1 MSKPNPN
8 SKPWYEIVN
17 AASGQA
23 EMLLYGFIGPY
34 DAIDDKAFVRD
45 FGALASKNKEITL
58 RLNSGGGSVFAGIPI
73 YNALVASTA
82 TVNIVVEGMAAS
94 MASILLQGA
103 SAGRRRM
110 YKNARVMVHK
120 PSGGAFGS
128 AKKMRDSANLM
139 DSLEETLADIYVEK
153 TGQDADTVKGW
164 LIEGVDRWF
173 TAKEAL
179 AAGLIDEIVDATPV
193 PVTAPKNSTEEDM
206 YAIYHAALSQNAASQ
221 PNDSLTQTPPL
232 LMKYGLI
239 QAAVAAHGI
248 TAALSETS
256 SETDIVDVINRV
268 AKAKDAKIA
277 ELQNQLNASNEEK
290 VTTLVNEAVS
300 SGKIVS
306 SQKDQFEKLARA
318 DYASTAAI
326 LGGMAP
332 KASAS
337 GVIQPDASTDKQEG
351 KDADPRA
358 GWDFARYRKEAP
370 GALAKMQQEDPK
382 LYEALKDKYT
392 KTLNTK

>member
-1 MSKPNPN
+1 MSKPNLN
-8 SKPWYEIVN
+8 TTWYELVN
-17 AASGQA
+17 AAAPGKA

-45 FGALASKNKEITL
+45 FGALAGKNKEVTL

-73 YNALVASTA
+73 YNALKSSPA

-103 SAGRRRM
+103 SEGRRKM
-110 YKNARVMVHK
+110 YKNARLMVHK

-128 AKKMRDSANLM
+128 AKKMRDTADQL
-139 DSLEETLADIYVEK
+139 DSLEETLSDIYQER
-153 TGQDADTVKGW
+153 TGQDADTVNGW
-164 LIEGVDRWF
+164 LVEGVDRWF

-179 AAGLIDEIVDATPV
+179 AAGLIDEIIDAAPTPV
-193 PVTAPKNSTEEDM
+193 AAPKNSTEEAM
-206 YAIYHAALSQNAASQ
+206 YAIYHAALSQAPPTDLS
-221 PNDSLTQTPPL
+221 TQTPNL

-256 SETDIVDVINRV
+256 SEADIVDVINRV
-268 AKAKDAKIA
+268 AKAKDDKIT

-290 VTTLVNEAVS
+290 VTTLVAEAIS
-300 SGKIVS
+300 SGKIVAT
-306 SQKDQFEKLARA
+306 QKDDFEKLARA
-318 DYASTAAI
+318 NYASTAAI
-326 LGGMAP
+326 LNNMAP

-337 GVIQPDASTDKQEG
+337 NIIQPEATTGKTDDG
-351 KDADPRA
+351 SADPRA
-358 GWDFARYRKEAP
+358 GWDFAKYRKEAP
-370 GALAKMQQEDPK
+370 AALAKMQQEDPK
-382 LYEALKDKYT
+382 LYEALKDKYI
-392 KTLNTK
+392 KSLNSK